1 VAGFVVE
8 LERSRC
14 RSYSRVVGHYPAA
27 GVRAATHAL
36 MEAAVPPDA
45 FFVVN
50 GRMAFATMDVSRQER
65 GLNVPRDVSIVGF
78 DDVPQAAWAAP

>member
-1 VAGFVVE
+1 
-8 LERSRC
+8 
-14 RSYSRVVGHYPAA
+14 
-27 GVRAATHAL
+27 

-45 FFVVN
+45 FCVVN

-78 DDVPQAAWAAP
+78 DDVPQAAWAAS

>member
-1 VAGFVVE
+1 
-8 LERSRC
+8 
-14 RSYSRVVGHYPAA
+14 
-27 GVRAATHAL
+27 

-78 DDVPQAAWAAP
+78 DDVPQAAWAAS